1 MKTWDKR
8 PELQVPRYPEN
19 LLKTAAKEV
28 STSIEKKNLEKY
40 SFILFIRVFQDQ
52 VNIQ

>member
-8 PELQVPRYPEN
+8 PELQVARYPDN

-28 STSIEKKNLEKY
+28 FFYRRIKSLITNFFCLS
-40 SFILFIRVFQDQ
+40 IRVFQDQ
-52 VNIQ
+52 VNIH

>member
-8 PELQVPRYPEN
+8 PELQVARYPEN

-28 STSIEKKNLEKY
+28 FFIEESNLDND
-40 SFILFIRVFQDQ
+40 FF
-52 VNIQ
+52 

>member
-19 LLKTAAKEV
+19 MLKTVTKEV
-28 STSIEKKNLEKY
+28 NKKSILIE
-40 SFILFIRVFQDQ
+40 IRT
-52 VNIQ
+52 

>member
-19 LLKTAAKEV
+19 LLKTATKEV
-28 STSIEKKNLEKY
+28 NFITKKKNLTKNFRFLLN
-40 SFILFIRVFQDQ
+40 SVFPDLA
-52 VNIQ
+52 NIQ